1 MDEPLVDMLRC
12 GRRNAD
18 RDDAFVID
26 VSSSLSYTWGPFS
39 N

>member
-1 MDEPLVDMLRC
+1 MNEPLVDRLRC

-18 RDDAFVID
+18 RDDAFVIV
-26 VSSSLSYTWGPFS
+26 VSSCLSYTWGPFS